1 LFLADECLTQLAKII
16 KSSCLSTLLIKTHN
30 DCILD
35 SIFKNHNNLSLKKKA
50 TKKKE
55 KKISYYACPPE
66 MNLREWQIALRK
78 QYAQKNDFE
87 ITKIGTEPVWADY
100 LVKNP
105 KHNSQYRVALRSE
118 GVGINFCTCGDF
130 RTNTLGTCKHIEAVL
145 AFVKTKRKFKKHL
158 KEPYNPSHNSI
169 YLQYGREQ
177 HIVVRLGSEASPK
190 LKKYVKKY
198 LDANNRFLPSKFNEF
213 PKFFK
218 KVQTLDNQI
227 QIKEDALQFI
237 IDKRE
242 AEHRQVLAKKYKK
255 KWKSYFDSFLKIRP
269 YPYQSVGIWR
279 AVECGRC
286 LIADEMGLGKTIQA
300 IAAAAILER
309 ELNIKK
315 VLVICPT
322 SLKYQWKSEIE
333 KFTDLSAHVIEGN
346 KLKRRETYAKNQD
359 FFNIISHH
367 LSYYDV
373 EELINLNPD
382 LIILDEAQR
391 IKNWS
396 TKISRSVKRIPS
408 RYAFVLTGTPL
419 ENKIEELYSIL
430 QFTNPYILPP
440 VFEFL
445 HRHRITD
452 ESGKVVGYKN
462 MHEIRSQLET
472 IMVRRKKVDVLKEL
486 PERSV
491 QNIFLKP
498 TDMQLDMHKEY
509 AHGLIRIVQRWRK
522 FGFLSEKD
530 RLMMMSLMQKMR
542 MVADST
548 YLVDQTLEP
557 HDTKPE
563 EIRNFIAE
571 ILSVENNKV
580 VIFSEWLNMHHLIIE
595 TLNKQ
600 NIDYEFLNGSVPSH
614 KRGEMVDRFQTDQH
628 CRVFLSTDAGGTGLN
643 LQAASHL
650 INVDLP
656 WNPAKLEQRIARIH
670 RIGQKK
676 HVQIINLISLD
687 TIEYKML
694 DRLSFKANMAAGILD
709 DGADKIFMD
718 DKSMQKFMDQIE
730 TYIEVDEKESN
741 KGAHASDVL
750 EPTLSQE
757 SKSIE
762 EQLVDEVTQDEEDN
776 KLNQGALSG
785 SSSTLISSGMQFLSS
800 LAETLKDEKKTN
812 ELVNQLVKKDGNKT
826 FLQIPVESKDIV
838 NNIVNLAKQ
847 FLKQI

>member
-1 LFLADECLTQLAKII
+1 M
-16 KSSCLSTLLIKTHN
+16 
-30 DCILD
+30 
-35 SIFKNHNNLSLKKKA
+35 KKKA
-50 TKKKE
+50 KKKKE
-55 KKISYYACPPE
+55 KKIPYYSCPPE

-78 QYAQKNDFE
+78 QYAQKNDFDVN
-87 ITKIGTEPVWADY
+87 KLGTEPVWADY
-100 LVKNP
+100 IINNP

-118 GVGINFCTCGDF
+118 DIGTNFCTCGDF

-145 AFVKTKRKFKKHL
+145 AFVRTKRKLKKYL

-169 YLQYGREQ
+169 FLQYGKEQ
-177 HIVVRLGSEASPK
+177 HIVMRLGSEASSK
-190 LKKYVKKY
+190 LKKHI
-198 LDANNRFLPSKFNEF
+198 ANNFDSKGRFLPSKFKEF
-213 PKFFK
+213 PKFLK
-218 KVQTLDNQI
+218 KLRAIDSQI
-227 QIKEDALQFI
+227 QIKEDAIQFI

-242 AEHRQVLAKKYKK
+242 AEQRKALVKRYKR

-269 YPYQSVGIWR
+269 YQYQSIGIWK

-300 IAAAAILER
+300 IAAAAILEK
-309 ELNIKK
+309 EMHIKK

-322 SLKYQWKSEIE
+322 SLKYQWQSEIE
-333 KFTDLSAHVIEGN
+333 KFADLSSHVVEGN
-346 KLKRRETYAKNQD
+346 KLKRRDTYAKNQD

-367 LSYYDV
+367 ISYYDV
-373 EELINLNPD
+373 EELIALNPD

-452 ESGKVVGYKN
+452 ESGKVIGYKN
-462 MHEIRSQLET
+462 MHEIRSQLEP
-472 IMVRRKKVDVLKEL
+472 IMVRRKKADVLKEL

-491 QNIFLKP
+491 QNIFLQP
-498 TDMQLDMHKEY
+498 TNEQLDMHGEY
-509 AHGLIRIVQRWRK
+509 AYNLTKIVHKWRRY
-522 FGFLSEKD
+522 GFLSEED
-530 RLMMMSLMQKMR
+530 RLRMMSLMQKMR

-548 YLVDQTLEP
+548 YLVDQIHER
-557 HDTKPE
+557 HDTKLE
-563 EIRNFIAE
+563 EIRNLVYE
-571 ILSVENNKV
+571 ILSIEDNKV

-595 TLNKQ
+595 TLNEET
-600 NIDYEFLNGSVPSH
+600 IEYEFLNGSVPSH
-614 KRGEMVDRFQTDQH
+614 KRGEMVDRFQTDPN
-628 CRVFLSTDAGGTGLN
+628 CRIFLSTDAGGTGLN

-670 RIGQKK
+670 RIGQQR

-709 DGADKIFMD
+709 DGADQIFMD
-718 DKSMQKFMDQIE
+718 DKSMQKFIDEIE
-730 TYIEVDEKESN
+730 TYIEVDEKETDRVS
-741 KGAHASDVL
+741 HSSDDVKPKL
-750 EPTLSQE
+750 NQG

-762 EQLVDEVTQDEEDN
+762 EQLIEEVTQVGE
-776 KLNQGALSG
+776 NQKSKQG
-785 SSSTLISSGMQFLSS
+785 SSSGGSSDLITSGLQFFSNLV
-800 LAETLKDEKKTN
+800 ETLQDENKTN
-812 ELVNQLVKKDGNKT
+812 ELVNQFVKKDGNKT
-826 FLQIPVESKDIV
+826 FVQIPIESKDV
-838 NNIVNLAKQ
+838 VDSFVTLAKQ
-847 FLKQI
+847 LLKHK

>member
-1 LFLADECLTQLAKII
+1 
-16 KSSCLSTLLIKTHN
+16 
-30 DCILD
+30 
-35 SIFKNHNNLSLKKKA
+35 
-50 TKKKE
+50 
-55 KKISYYACPPE
+55 

-78 QYAQKNDFE
+78 QYAERNDFLVS
-87 ITKIGTEPVWADY
+87 KMGTEPVWADY

-118 GVGINFCTCGDF
+118 GIGVNFCTCADF

-145 AFVKTKRKFKKHL
+145 AFVRTKQKLKKHL
-158 KEPYNPSHNSI
+158 KVPYEPSHNSI

-177 HIVVRLGSEASPK
+177 HVVVRLGSEASSK
-190 LKKYVKKY
+190 LKKEVATY
-198 LDANNRFLPSKFNEF
+198 LDPKGRFLPSKFIEF
-213 PKFFK
+213 PKFLE
-218 KVQTLDNQI
+218 KVQAIDTQI
-227 QIKEDALQFI
+227 QIKEDAIQFI

-242 AEHRQVLAKKYKK
+242 AEQRRALVKRHRRR
-255 KWKSYFDSFLKIRP
+255 WKSYFDSFLKIRP
-269 YPYQSVGIWR
+269 YLYQSIGIWK

-286 LIADEMGLGKTIQA
+286 LLADEMGLGKTIQA

-322 SLKYQWKSEIE
+322 SLKYQWQSEIH
-333 KFTDLSAHVIEGN
+333 KFTDLSTHVITGN
-346 KLKRRETYAKNQD
+346 KLKRRDTYSKNQD

-396 TKISRSVKRIPS
+396 TKMSRSIKRIPS

-452 ESGKVVGYKN
+452 ELGKVIGYKN
-462 MHEIRSQLET
+462 MHEIRSQLEP
-472 IMVRRKKVDVLKEL
+472 IMVRRKKAEVLKEL

-491 QNIFLKP
+491 QNIFLRP
-498 TDMQLDMHKEY
+498 TKEQLDIHDEY
-509 AHGLIRIVQRWRK
+509 ANSLTRIVHKWRK
-522 FGFLSEKD
+522 YGFLSEED
-530 RLMMMSLMQKMR
+530 RLRMMSLMQKMR

-548 YLVDQTLEP
+548 YLIDQMQDRY
-557 HDTKPE
+557 DTKLE
-563 EIRNFIAE
+563 EIQNLIHE
-571 ILSVENNKV
+571 ILSIEDNKV
-580 VIFSEWLNMHHLIIE
+580 VLFSEWLNMHHLIIE
-595 TLNKQ
+595 TLKEESIN
-600 NIDYEFLNGSVPSH
+600 YEFLNGSVASH
-614 KRGEMVDRFQTDQH
+614 KRGEMVERFQNDPD

-670 RIGQKK
+670 RIGQLK

-709 DGADKIFMD
+709 DGADKIFMS
-718 DKSMQKFMDQIE
+718 DKSMQKFIDQIE
-730 TYIEVDEKESN
+730 TYIEVDKEATDSVSHSSDDFEPKLN
-741 KGAHASDVL
+741 KG
-750 EPTLSQE
+750 

-762 EQLVDEVTQDEEDN
+762 EQLIEEVTQDEEDQKLKQGSSTRGSEDLIASGIQFFSNLVESLQDEDQTN
-776 KLNQGALSG
+776 KLVS
-785 SSSTLISSGMQFLSS
+785 QF
-800 LAETLKDEKKTN
+800 
-812 ELVNQLVKKDGNKT
+812 VKKEGDKT
-826 FLQIPVESKDIV
+826 FIQIPVESKDV
-838 NNIVNLAKQ
+838 VAKFVNLAKQ
-847 FLKQI
+847 LLKHK